1 MPRHTEP
8 LTDTAILNAKPKS
21 RPYKLFDGRGLFL
34 LVTDDGGKWWRL
46 KYRFEGKEKQLSLG
60 KYPVVS
66 LVDARSK
73 RDEAKRLLA
82 NGINPSE
89 QRKDMKNVGRFSAE
103 IQFMRDR
110 ITEKKLS
117 LEISIGVRAMDMQLT
132 EAELQHIGTF
142 VINGSSGE

>member
-1 MPRHTEP
+1 M
-8 LTDTAILNAKPKS
+8 
-21 RPYKLFDGRGLFL
+21 FDGRGLFL

-110 ITEKKLS
+110 ITEIASLAVKKKLS
-117 LEISIGVRAMDMQLT
+117 LEISIGVRGVDMQT
-132 EAELQHIGTF
+132 AVTELQHIGTF
-142 VINGSSGE
+142 VINGSGGE